1 MRGAVWPIGA
11 TLASHPSFI
20 PEGAAMK
27 RAAAL
32 LISLLAA
39 AAVLTGCSLLPGRTV
54 TLAEFL
60 SGEEFDAL
68 DASITSGA
76 DMPD

>member
-1 MRGAVWPIGA
+1 
-11 TLASHPSFI
+11 
-20 PEGAAMK
+20 MK

-54 TLAEFL
+54 TLPIL
-60 SGEEFDAL
+60 IG
-68 DASITSGA
+68 TW
-76 DMPD
+76 